1 MLSTPRDIDFFNKFL
16 LEYKARREEIL
27 RQVGER
33 DAMKSRLDA
42 GAAKII
48 ELTKKEDKYEKCIDL
63 MQKLSGI
70 MKTNTIKKVETLI
83 THGLQE
89 IADEKLKFVI
99 QYETKRNSIQAQYK
113 LYDEV
118 TKTYYDIINS
128 FGGGIADIV
137 SILQRII
144 FIYQFDT
151 AKILVLDEAGKWI
164 SNDKQNRFGKFL
176 RDVSHQLGIQIIL
189 ITHKDNM
196 VQEADS
202 VIRVKKVGDSSIIE
216 QTKEE
221 K

>member
-1 MLSTPRDIDFFNKFL
+1 VL
-16 LEYKARREEIL
+16 KAN
-27 RQVGER
+27 
-33 DAMKSRLDA
+33 
-42 GAAKII
+42 
-48 ELTKKEDKYEKCIDL
+48 EDKYEKCIDL
-63 MQKLSGI
+63 MQKLSSI

-89 IADEKLKFVI
+89 ISGEKLKFVV
-99 QYETKRNSIQAQYK
+99 QYETKRNAIQAQYK
-113 LYDEV
+113 LYDEA

-128 FGGGIADIV
+128 FGGGIADII

-164 SNDKQNRFGKFL
+164 SNCMQNKFGKFL

-196 VQEADS
+196 VEEADN
-202 VIRVKKVGDSSIIE
+202 VVRVTKVGDCSVIE
-216 QTKEE
+216 QTKDEE
-221 K
+221 